1 MKRNGSALL
10 IVLGVLSFLV
20 VSAVAFSA
28 FMRRARLPSSYL
40 RRNVSSRELA
50 KAAVAEV
57 IDIIDQSINSNVHPG
72 IGNNVTD
79 GCSRDD
85 ALSFRPRNKWF
96 HRIYMSEDG
105 DDKIRKTV
113 PTLTLEGLAYIP
125 PSLINEARYYSRRTP
140 TAMWQPFGYDV
151 GRYAFCVIDVS
162 DYLDVNR
169 LIAGY
174 PRSSAANSRI
184 TITHLFEEGVS
195 ENGDWDHPEPPE
207 NAYKWDDFMD
217 EFRTFTDDP
226 IKITYN
232 DKVPLVSLADFNLA
246 LQAYVDAKGPIG
258 NVNSPFGEYF
268 GRKNGTFYQIGNAGT
283 AALETYA
290 SMTFVTDGLFPKN
303 SDQANAGNSESPDL
317 ANSKFQPIQM
327 GWLKEG
333 KLTLEGALY
342 GRGFNDV
349 NEWTERLSTL
359 GCAVLV
365 DYLDEDSKPLSLAM
379 PSNERVPMIC
389 GISPALDGLSLAVRM
404 KMKGESNE
412 PDETTEIDATH
423 RTAKKTVSWKIDGT
437 KLTEVLKKG
446 HVQVLAT
453 YPFLHETDKDPKVDY
468 EIDGRLALFFTSKD
482 MGLRAKEKDS
492 DKNVLVLKEKG
503 SEDIASKL
511 DSKNGLLS
519 IALPKMRVQ
528 RNKDILKTLS
538 PKSDEDIKEMRDAV
552 WYDKEGGGYG
562 ILFGLA
568 GGSNLPKE
576 FNDPDKELLKITY
589 RWEQTR
595 ADENE
600 EWTPSITEIMTENVQ
615 GSLHKIE
622 IVEAIC
628 GFPAL
633 KEDGTVDPEFITNS
647 DELKEH
653 VGKPNDV
660 KDIKLNV
667 AVWLRVRDEKSGTT
681 LDMVPACVLDDKI
694 QETGSAVK
702 SVTLTDQQASEFAG
716 DPYPVMRFDTGVTL
730 KFGVKALSD
739 DVGNDHSGEVKPK
752 AVMVGDPRFNY
763 APEHWFAWDDEM
775 TVDKWLE
782 ENYATGKDGDA
793 DDIFIATSDAGYLQS
808 IYELAFLPR
817 LTRLQHDGVKA
828 DMRKPQ
834 CGDLEKPGGLN
845 TFAARGN
852 ERNSDF
858 MWLTY
863 DPFGE
868 DSEALANLAK
878 LYPNGAT
885 GIKINPYS
893 DSTNVLMAAFA
904 NTPVD
909 WRCAS
914 TNVEFSIAKEIR
926 KGDVDVAS
934 FNKKYAWNSYN
945 ESATF
950 WWYDL
955 EKIAGRFMD
964 EICPPD
970 KRNGDESTFTP
981 WETAWEKLDWYADKD
996 KNSHRFLG
1004 ATMDAD
1010 STPLWSV
1017 DRKFLYGFWRDCFD
1031 AKQQLFLIFV
1041 RAEPLMLGGGS
1052 ADQLPPQLGARAV
1065 ALVWRDP
1072 TTSGKAKNGYPHR
1085 TRLLFYRPLD

>member
-40 RRNVSSRELA
+40 RRTVSSRELA
-50 KAAVAEV
+50 KAAVSEV

-72 IGNNVTD
+72 IGNNVAD
-79 GCSRDD
+79 GCSRDN
-85 ALSFRPRNKWF
+85 ALLFRPRNEWS
-96 HRIYMSEDG
+96 HRIYMPPAKYG
-105 DDKIRKTV
+105 DDIKTV

-125 PSLINEARYYSRRTP
+125 PPLINEARYYSRLTP

-169 LIAGY
+169 LVAGY

-184 TITHLFEEGVS
+184 TIAHLFEKGAS
-195 ENGDWDHPEPPE
+195 ENGDWDHPDPPE
-207 NAYKWDDFMD
+207 NADKWDDFMD

-246 LQAYVDAKGPIG
+246 LHAKRAIG
-258 NVNSPFGEYF
+258 NLKSPFGEYV
-268 GRKNGTFYQIGNAGT
+268 KNKNSTFYPTTGDEGT

-327 GWLKEG
+327 GWLKADEG
-333 KLTLEGALY
+333 GKSKLTLEGALS
-342 GRGFNDV
+342 GMGFNNDD
-349 NEWTERLSTL
+349 EWIGRLSSL
-359 GCAVLV
+359 GCAALV
-365 DYLDEDSKPLSLAM
+365 DYLDEDSTPLSLAM

-389 GISPALDGLSLAVRM
+389 GISPALDGLSLAIRM
-404 KMKGESNE
+404 DKGESNE
-412 PDETTEIDATH
+412 PDETTDIDATH
-423 RTAKKTVSWKIDGT
+423 RTAKKTVSWKIDGA
-437 KLTEVLKKG
+437 KLTEVLAKG

-453 YPFLHETDKDPKVDY
+453 YPFLHKTDKDPKVDY
-468 EIDGRLALFFTSKD
+468 DIDGRLAFFFTSED
-482 MGLRAKEKDS
+482 MGLRAKPQTRDEFEKT
-492 DKNVLVLKEKG
+492 VLVLKEKG
-503 SEDIASKL
+503 SEGIASKL
-511 DSKNGLLS
+511 DSENGLLS
-519 IALPKMRVQ
+519 VKLPKIQVTSNM
-528 RNKDILKTLS
+528 LKTLS
-538 PKSDEDIKEMRDAV
+538 AEEDITKMSDAV
-552 WYDKEGGGYG
+552 WDSETT
-562 ILFGLA
+562 FGLSD
-568 GGSNLPKE
+568 GSDLPRE
-576 FNDPDKELLKITY
+576 FNKPGKELLKVTY
-589 RWEQTR
+589 SWEQTR

-600 EWTPSITEIMTENVQ
+600 EWTPSVAEIMKEDAP
-615 GSLHKIE
+615 GAHKIE
-622 IVEAIC
+622 IVEATC

-633 KEDGTVDPEFITNS
+633 TAKGIVDPTFTNS
-647 DELKEH
+647 DKLKEH
-653 VGKPNDV
+653 VAKPNDV

-667 AVWLRVRDEKSGTT
+667 AVWLRVRDAKSGTT
-681 LDMVPACVLDDKI
+681 LDMVPACVLDDKLQAGKPPI
-694 QETGSAVK
+694 LEQIDEI
-702 SVTLTDQQASEFAG
+702 ASEFAG

-739 DVGNDHSGEVKPK
+739 DVGNDHPGEVKPK

-763 APEHWFAWDDEM
+763 APEHWFAWNDEM
-775 TVDKWLE
+775 SVDKWLE
-782 ENYATGKDGDA
+782 QNYAAGKKGDA

-808 IYELAFLPR
+808 IYELAFLPC
-817 LTRLQHDGVKA
+817 LTRLKSDGSA
-828 DMRKPQ
+828 EMAMPER
-834 CGDLEKPGGLN
+834 GDLKKPDGLN
-845 TFAARGN
+845 TFAARGA
-852 ERNSDF
+852 ERNSGF

-863 DPFGE
+863 DPFGN
-868 DSEALANLAK
+868 DSAALSALAK
-878 LYPNGAT
+878 LYPSGAT

-914 TNVEFSIAKEIR
+914 TNVEFSFARKIR
-926 KGDVDVAS
+926 GGRGEGIVDVAS
-934 FNKKYAWNSYN
+934 FNEKYAWNSYN

-950 WWYDL
+950 RWYDL

-970 KRNGDESTFTP
+970 KRNSDDSKSIP
-981 WETAWEKLDWYADKD
+981 WETAWDKLGWYADTNKS
-996 KNSHRFLG
+996 SHKFLG

-1041 RAEPLMLGGGS
+1041 RAEPLLLGGGS

-1072 TTSGKAKNGYPHR
+1072 TTSGKANNGYPHR